1 LIELA
6 DIGFDGLF
14 LHHVGQQQER
24 FIETFGDKVIPD
36 LAS

>member
-1 LIELA
+1 
-6 DIGFDGLF
+6 